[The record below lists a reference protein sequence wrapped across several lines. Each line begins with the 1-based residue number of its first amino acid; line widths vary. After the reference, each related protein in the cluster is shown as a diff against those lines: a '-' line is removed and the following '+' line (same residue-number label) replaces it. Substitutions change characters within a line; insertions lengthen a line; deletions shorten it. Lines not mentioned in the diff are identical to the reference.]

1 MVIARTSERRQRVDF
16 GLPSEGANGTVA
28 VLEWQAWRGFLI
40 THVLGAEAV
49 RIETDP
55 FLEFPPAQFDRI
67 CDSVTTVCFQI
78 NLSVRSRLPL
88 RIRDLTARFAE
99 RGVYV

>member
-1 MVIARTSERRQRVDF
+1 MVIADEVFANR
-16 GLPSEGANGTVA
+16 PSGSAAVPREATNGTVA

-55 FLEFPPAQFDRI
+55 SGSTL
-67 CDSVTTVCFQI
+67 
-78 NLSVRSRLPL
+78 
-88 RIRDLTARFAE
+88 
-99 RGVYV
+99 